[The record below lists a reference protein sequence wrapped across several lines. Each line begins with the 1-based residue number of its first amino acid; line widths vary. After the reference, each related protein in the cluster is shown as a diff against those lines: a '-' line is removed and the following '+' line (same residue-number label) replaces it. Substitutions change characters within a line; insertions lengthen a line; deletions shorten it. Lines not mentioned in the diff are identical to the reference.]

1 MATAAQIAANRRN
14 ALRSTG
20 PKTAVGRARAAR
32 NAAKHGMNQ
41 VPRPAEIFEWFRAI
55 MNCSDA
61 IPDDLGD
68 PKTRAA
74 LDLAVAEAKLMNVKR
89 AERDF
94 LVSPDVDE
102 TIRMPITK
110 RELKLAEKSEEAT
123 ELMLLRIA
131 NTELRG
137 RGREPLT
144 RKALERYRRDAER
157 QRRRALKAWVGL
169 ATDEGCDEL
178 DYETKPI
185 STCS

>member
-32 NAAKHGMNQ
+32 NAAKHVMNQ
-41 VPRPAEIFEWFRAI
+41 LPKPAEIIDWFQAI
-55 MNCSDA
+55 TNRSDA
-61 IPDDLGD
+61 LPDDLGD

-74 LDLAVAEAKLMNVKR
+74 LELAVAEAKLMNVKR

-94 LVSPDVDE
+94 LVNPEVDE
-102 TIRMPITK
+102 AIRMPITK

-157 QRRRALKAWVGL
+157 QRRRALKAWIAL
-169 ATDEGCDEL
+169 ATDNRSDHP

-185 STCS
+185 ST